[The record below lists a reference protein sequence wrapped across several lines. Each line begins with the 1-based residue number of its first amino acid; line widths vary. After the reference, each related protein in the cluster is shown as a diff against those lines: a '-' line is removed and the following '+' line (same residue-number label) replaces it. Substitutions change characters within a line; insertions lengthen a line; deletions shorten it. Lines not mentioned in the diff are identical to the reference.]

1 MADFHQHGPITTLHD
16 LHTVDLERLESIL
29 TKACRDYRIGLILP
43 TTASDMRAAPFAN
56 IVSQLVEV
64 KYIHHIIVVLGM
76 TQDVDDYHE
85 TRRIVEPLGDRAQI
99 LWTDGK
105 RTQDLYSTLESAEI
119 VLGAPGKGRAVWTAF
134 GYLAADPTLNAYV
147 LQDCDIVSYDRTMLA
162 RLCLP
167 MAHPSLDFEFCK
179 AYYARTTDRL
189 HGRVVRLLVSPLIE
203 ALIAVLG
210 HSPFLSFIE
219 SFRYPLAGEFALS
232 STLARSNRI
241 PSDWGL
247 EVGTL
252 AEVFRNLSPKKVCQ
266 VDLCCQYEHKHQDLS
281 LGDPNKGLMKMARD
295 ILTTV
300 FRTLA
305 SMGIVLESGHFNTIR
320 SAYVRAAQDA
330 IRQYHAD
337 ALINGL
343 ELARHT
349 EEHAVDGFA
358 EQIMVA
364 GEAYESDP
372 AGNAAIPNWAR
383 IVSLFPDFPQR
394 LRQAAEEDARELI
407 G

>member
-16 LHTVDLERLESIL
+16 LHSVDLERLESIL

-43 TTASDMRAAPFAN
+43 TTASDMRAAPFAR
-56 IVSQLVEV
+56 IISQLVEA
-64 KYIHHIIVVLGM
+64 KYIHHIIVVLGVAP
-76 TQDVDDYHE
+76 DVEDYRE
-85 TRRIVEPLGDRAQI
+85 THRIVKQLGDRAQI

-105 RTQDLYSTLESAEI
+105 RTQDLYATLESSEI

-134 GYLAADPTLNAYV
+134 GYLAADPTINAYV

-281 LGDPNKGLMKMARD
+281 LGDPDKGLMKMARD

-305 SMGIVLESGHFNTIR
+305 SMGVVLESGHFNTIR

-372 AGNAAIPNWAR
+372 AGSAAIPNWAR

-394 LRQAAEEDARELI
+394 LRSAAEEDARELI

>member
-16 LHTVDLERLESIL
+16 LQTVDLERLETVL
-29 TKACRDYRIGLILP
+29 TSACRDYRIGLILP

-56 IVSQLVEV
+56 IVKQLVEV
-64 KYIHHIIVVLGM
+64 KYLHHIIVVLGM
-76 TQDVDDYHE
+76 APDVDDYYE
-85 TRRIVEPLGDRAQI
+85 TRRIIEPLGSRAQI
-99 LWTDGK
+99 LWTDGR
-105 RTQDLYSTLESAEI
+105 RTQDLYSTLEEAEI

-134 GYLAADPTLNAYV
+134 GYLAADPSLNAYV

-179 AYYARTTDRL
+179 AYYARCTDRL

-210 HSPFLSFIE
+210 HSPFLSFME

-232 STLARSNRI
+232 ASLARSNRI

-252 AEVFRNLSPKKVCQ
+252 AEVYRNLSPKKVCQ
-266 VDLCCQYEHKHQDLS
+266 VDLCCKYEHKHQDLS
-281 LGDPNKGLMKMARD
+281 LDDPNKGLMKMARD
-295 ILTTV
+295 ILTTM

-305 SMGIVLESGHFNTIR
+305 SMGMVLEPGHFNTIR

-358 EQIMVA
+358 DQIMVA
-364 GEAYESDP
+364 GEAYQNSP
-372 AGNAAIPNWAR
+372 SGSPAIPNWAR

-394 LRQAAEEDARELI
+394 LRAAAEEDARELSA
-407 G
+407 